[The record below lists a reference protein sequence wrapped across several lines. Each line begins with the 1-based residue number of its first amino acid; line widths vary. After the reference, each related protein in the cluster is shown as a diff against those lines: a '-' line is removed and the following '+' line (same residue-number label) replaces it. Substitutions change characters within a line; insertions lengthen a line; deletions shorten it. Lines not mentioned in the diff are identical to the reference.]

1 VPEFARATAEQQ
13 HVSGVS
19 VDSDVVIM
27 TEESDW

>member
-1 VPEFARATAEQQ
+1 MSEFAHGTAEQQ
-13 HVSGVS
+13 HISGVS